1 MDWWSPAISA
11 VAGLTGVLI
20 GSWLATR
27 REEEERRL
35 RFIQRQL
42 EEFYA
47 PFCALR
53 QEIRAKSEVRV
64 KVSKTAAAEWAA
76 LFEGIE
82 SPELK
87 QEIEARHKDQFDS
100 IVTYSNKQ
108 VVDDLLPSYRRMLDL
123 FREKLWLVERA
134 TRIHYPVAEGMGHGE
149 ENLDSLYADA
159 ERHRDQLQRKIRDGR
174 SGRWSAHVSSLRKPG
189 RKETQP

>member
-1 MDWWSPAISA
+1 
-11 VAGLTGVLI
+11 
-20 GSWLATR
+20 
-27 REEEERRL
+27 
-35 RFIQRQL
+35 
-42 EEFYA
+42 
-47 PFCALR
+47 
-53 QEIRAKSEVRV
+53 VRV

-134 TRIHYPVAEGMGHGE
+134 TRIHYPTLAEFVEVWNRRVAGSLPASVAEGMGHG
-149 ENLDSLYADA
+149 

-174 SGRWSAHVSSLRKPG
+174 SGRWSAHMSSLRKPG